1 MGVLWH
7 GSEPIGDLPAVFE
20 SIRAQ
25 GLKFVLATNNSGSTI
40 PEYQEKLANMGVQVS
55 PEQVLTSADATF
67 AYIRDNT
74 YTEYSLYCWNG
85 FIQEKREGSRFYRS
99 G

>member
-1 MGVLWH
+1 MFTDKYPTIKGLIIDMDGVLWH

-25 GLKFVLATNNSGSTI
+25 GLKFVLATNNSGNTI

-67 AYIRDNT
+67 AYIRD
-74 YTEYSLYCWNG
+74 
-85 FIQEKREGSRFYRS
+85 K
-99 G
+99 